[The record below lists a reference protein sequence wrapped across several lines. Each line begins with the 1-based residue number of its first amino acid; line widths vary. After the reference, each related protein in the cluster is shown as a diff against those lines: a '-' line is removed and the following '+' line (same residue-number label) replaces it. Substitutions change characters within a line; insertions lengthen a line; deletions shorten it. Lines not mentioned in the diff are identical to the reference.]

1 MSQELSILKTKE
13 ELDTNTYQ
21 SEIATALLRSLA
33 SYVPKIGPILAQV
46 IGIVIPNQKVDRLV
60 AFVKVLGDRVKYLE
74 EDTVKLQMETPEFTD
89 LLEDSLIQASRA
101 LTDERRGYI
110 ASLLTNSIT
119 NENLAH
125 LEEKKLLSLLGDL
138 NDAEVLTLKFCSL
151 SLGGK
156 RSFSALHKELFA
168 PLDISFGA
176 PQQNVD
182 RGALRDGYR
191 NKLLEL
197 GLLEPVYKKQEAGK
211 LPEFDDKTG
220 RMKATAHR
228 VTRLGKL
235 LLRYIDQSAPSDKGE
250 SPMKG

>member
-1 MSQELSILKTKE
+1 MSQELSILKIKE
-13 ELDTNTYQ
+13 ELDTDTDRY
-21 SEIATALLRSLA
+21 EIATALLRSLA

-125 LEEKKLLSLLGDL
+125 LEEKKLLSLLGD
-138 NDAEVLTLKFCSL
+138 
-151 SLGGK
+151 
-156 RSFSALHKELFA
+156 
-168 PLDISFGA
+168 
-176 PQQNVD
+176 
-182 RGALRDGYR
+182 
-191 NKLLEL
+191 
-197 GLLEPVYKKQEAGK
+197 
-211 LPEFDDKTG
+211 
-220 RMKATAHR
+220 
-228 VTRLGKL
+228 
-235 LLRYIDQSAPSDKGE
+235 
-250 SPMKG
+250 